1 MLVSGKIVKE
11 PTMAIINVTDD
22 SFDADV
28 LKSSEPVLV
37 DFWATWC
44 GPCRQ
49 IAPALE
55 EIAGELDGKLTIA
68 KIDIDDNPNTPG
80 QFGVRGVP
88 TLMIFKGGEAVAT
101 SVGAKPKSD
110 LLAWV
115 NQTISAAA

>member
-1 MLVSGKIVKE
+1 
-11 PTMAIINVTDD
+11 MAIINVTDD

-55 EIAGELDGKLTIA
+55 EIAGELDGKLTVA

>member
-1 MLVSGKIVKE
+1 
-11 PTMAIINVTDD
+11 MAIINVTDD